1 MAALLGEGEKWPNF
15 RTDGQSQRQGH
26 NIIGA
31 HRARTEFFR
40 IALKKN
46 EDNAYLTIL
55 VQLTT
60 QTLSSIRFS
69 KIVLQT

>member
-60 QTLSSIRFS
+60 LLEDRLIANFVKYQ
-69 KIVLQT
+69 V